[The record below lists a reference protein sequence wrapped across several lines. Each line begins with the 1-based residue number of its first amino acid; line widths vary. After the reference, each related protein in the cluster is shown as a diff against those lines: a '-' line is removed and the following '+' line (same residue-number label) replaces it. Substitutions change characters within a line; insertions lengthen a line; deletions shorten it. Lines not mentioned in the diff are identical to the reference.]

1 MIYYSLM
8 INFFKKKKKPENL
21 DEVLKK
27 QYILEKKLD
36 EISKKLIELEKIN
49 KFSLQKVGIVRY
61 NPFSGVG
68 SNQSFSIALLNSGD
82 NGVIITSL
90 YTREGN
96 RIYAKPIKNGESD
109 YQLSDE
115 EKEAISKAKRF
126 K

>member
-1 MIYYSLM
+1 M

-115 EKEAISKAKRF
+115 EKEAISKAKKF

>member
-96 RIYAKPIKNGESD
+96 RIYAKPIKNGKSD